1 MNKYLIL
8 EFKNAGLFRTNKK
21 TKDKIFWLG
30 GENHERRIED
40 EFDEPIT
47 VHQITNVLH
56 TLFGERPVPK
66 NRPVGYNLLNH
77 YQEMASNSFLKIDN
91 FKDGQNRFVSET
103 TQLNK
108 AQWNSWNPSS
118 FMNWNRVFCLLE
130 EEYYNL
136 FLDVI
141 KDVFNHTPETITFIG
156 IAKEIKNSDDRRVTD
171 IFEFLKS
178 NGKTPL
184 HDWIYGEGTT
194 KSSINKNK
202 RTQLTVVKG
211 VDKKTNFDGSIIVPV
226 NDDDIIKLK
235 KSKGCATL
243 LDGGAIFIK
252 GIKYD
257 GVNTNGYIPVKE
269 ISLEKRKQFKKETNE
284 NQD

>member
-21 TKDKIFWLG
+21 TKDKIFWLDK
-30 GENHERRIED
+30 NKYNRYVED

-91 FKDGQNRFVSET
+91 FKDGKNCFVSEI

-108 AQWNSWNPSS
+108 SAWDAKADTV
-118 FMNWNRVFCLLE
+118 MNWELTRRLLDE
-130 EEYYNL
+130 HYQL
-136 FLDVI
+136 FMEMV
-141 KDVFNHTPETITFIG
+141 KEVFNHTPKTITFN
-156 IAKEIKNSDDRRVTD
+156 KLCNLIKKSKDRRVGEVFD
-171 IFEFLKS
+171 FLKS
-178 NGKTPL
+178 KGKTSFYNYVFIGNKSEVSANDRIRL
-184 HDWIYGEGTT
+184 TIT
-194 KSSINKNK
+194 KGI
-202 RTQLTVVKG
+202 
-211 VDKKTNFDGSIIVPV
+211 DKKTNFDGSIIVPV